1 MFKLIIRF
9 RYILSLLVLVLFF
22 YLIKDYIINSFLYK
36 IAISPVEYFY
46 RVTFPISNTA
56 RNLVTIFDI
65 IEERDSLKNQLASI
79 SYDKALAYRLKLENS
94 LLRDQLGLSDKKEYN
109 FIEAEIDIVNNNL
122 ASKTITINKGT
133 LDGVSKDM
141 AVIIPGNILVGQI
154 KEVHDNYSVVQ
165 LITDKKFNASS
176 ILVDR
181 GVVGELKSN
190 DSEGKIIDLI
200 KTNEVIEKD
209 DVIATSGIDK
219 LPAGLLIGVVSNV
232 SNNDGALFKSIEAR
246 LFFNYFNNP
255 IVFIVK

>member
-1 MFKLIIRF
+1 M
-9 RYILSLLVLVLFF
+9 VLVLFF

-36 IAISPVEYFY
+36 VAISPVEYFY

-65 IEERDSLKNQLASI
+65 IEERDSLKSQLASI
-79 SYDKALAYRLKLENS
+79 SYDKALAARLKLENS
-94 LLRDQLGLSDKKEYN
+94 LLRDQLGLSDKNEYN
-109 FIEAEIDIVNNNL
+109 FMEAEINIVNNNI
-122 ASKTITINKGT
+122 AGKTITINKGT
-133 LDGVSKDM
+133 LDGVNKDM

-154 KEVHDNYSVVQ
+154 KEVYDNYSVVQ
-165 LITDKKFNASS
+165 LITDKNFNASS

-209 DVIATSGIDK
+209 DVISTSGIDK